1 MSEQIEFEEEEFET
15 SFNGQT
21 IRQLGKLLIP
31 YKGRVLGFLLA
42 VLAVAGLDSYFTY
55 LSAQI
60 IDDGILAENTT
71 VLLQI
76 IVKYGL
82 LILVQA
88 VFVFIFIYQAGILG
102 ERIRYDLRKA
112 LFHHLQTLS
121 LPYYNKT
128 PVGWII
134 SRVTSDTDRV
144 AELVTWGLLDVTLST
159 FNILTALF
167 FMSLINLQLTLI
179 VMMIVPVIIVVATIF
194 QRKIIVQYRDVR
206 RINSK
211 LTGAYN
217 ETITGVR
224 VIKALDREEANLGEF
239 GQQTGDMYR
248 AGYRAAWFSGL
259 FLPTVQL
266 IASFATAAVILY
278 AGINANDGAI
288 SIGGIQAFVSYI
300 VFMIWPIQ
308 DIARVFAEM
317 QQAIAS
323 GERIFSLLDSQ
334 ADVVDK
340 PGAQDYG
347 SLRGEIVFDNV
358 DFYYEEGK
366 PILSDFNLRVAPG
379 ETIALVGPTGGGKS
393 TIVNLLCRF
402 FEPRGGKI
410 TIHGVDYTDM
420 TQHALQSRVGIVL
433 QTPHLFSG
441 TIREN
446 IRYGRLTASDAE
458 VEEAAKVAGA
468 DDFIANLEK
477 GYDEQVGE
485 GGVLLSTG
493 QKQLLSL
500 ARAVLAQPDIFIM
513 DEATSSVDTLT
524 EALIQKGMDALMTDC
539 TSFVIAHRLSTIRN
553 ADRILVIEDG
563 RIAEMGTHAELLA
576 LSGHYYRLYT
586 QQFRQELVEQI
597 DPLAALFE
605 DEADATPVATQ
616 PQQHVEV
623 HPAAPHTNDAEEP
636 ATVLAEA
643 SSRNGKVKDREFIV
657 GD

>member
-1 MSEQIEFEEEEFET
+1 MSEQIEFEEEEFDT

-21 IRQLGKLLIP
+21 IRRLGKLLIP
-31 YKGRVLGFLLA
+31 YKWGVLGFLLA
-42 VLAVAGLDSYFTY
+42 VLIVAGLDSYFTY

-60 IDDGILAENTT
+60 IDDGILAQNTT

-112 LFHHLQTLS
+112 LFGHLQTLS

-167 FMSLINLQLTLI
+167 FMSLINWQLTLI
-179 VMMIVPVIIVVATIF
+179 VMLIVPIIIVVATIF

-239 GQQTGDMYR
+239 GQQTGEMYR

-266 IASFATAAVILY
+266 IASFATASVILY

-288 SIGGIQAFVSYI
+288 SIGGIQAFISYI

-323 GERIFSLLDSQ
+323 GERIFSLIDSE

-340 PGAQDYG
+340 PGSKDYG
-347 SLRGEIVFDNV
+347 SLRGEIVFDHV

-366 PILSDFNLRVAPG
+366 LDPERLQP
-379 ETIALVGPTGGGKS
+379 
-393 TIVNLLCRF
+393 
-402 FEPRGGKI
+402 PRG
-410 TIHGVDYTDM
+410 
-420 TQHALQSRVGIVL
+420 
-433 QTPHLFSG
+433 
-441 TIREN
+441 
-446 IRYGRLTASDAE
+446 
-458 VEEAAKVAGA
+458 AG
-468 DDFIANLEK
+468 
-477 GYDEQVGE
+477 
-485 GGVLLSTG
+485 
-493 QKQLLSL
+493 
-500 ARAVLAQPDIFIM
+500 
-513 DEATSSVDTLT
+513 
-524 EALIQKGMDALMTDC
+524 
-539 TSFVIAHRLSTIRN
+539 
-553 ADRILVIEDG
+553 
-563 RIAEMGTHAELLA
+563 
-576 LSGHYYRLYT
+576 
-586 QQFRQELVEQI
+586 
-597 DPLAALFE
+597 
-605 DEADATPVATQ
+605 
-616 PQQHVEV
+616 
-623 HPAAPHTNDAEEP
+623 
-636 ATVLAEA
+636 
-643 SSRNGKVKDREFIV
+643 
-657 GD
+657 